1 MLAIL
6 SVFGPI
12 ISGRIYILKENEYN
26 LERLNLIQGTEKER
40 EIIHFYKDGIII
52 LAIWK
57 IYNLLTIQLLL
68 QLPSSVHGEGNGT
81 PLQYSCLENPM
92 DGETW
97 LAAVHGVA
105 QSPIR
110 LKRLSNS
117 SSSSAQPHFSL
128 DQLLLI

>member
-52 LAIWK
+52 LAI
-57 IYNLLTIQLLL
+57 
-68 QLPSSVHGEGNGT
+68 
-81 PLQYSCLENPM
+81 
-92 DGETW
+92 
-97 LAAVHGVA
+97 
-105 QSPIR
+105 
-110 LKRLSNS
+110 
-117 SSSSAQPHFSL
+117 
-128 DQLLLI
+128 